1 MKLEEVKRGRQG
13 KKNSS
18 RFLSTSLWLDVRE
31 RWRYKKK
38 NDGMRSQE
46 EEVGM
51 TGRSRKEGGI
61 QTCAGVDA
69 GRGGAPAEDRMEG

>member
-1 MKLEEVKRGRQG
+1 M
-13 KKNSS
+13 
-18 RFLSTSLWLDVRE
+18 RE